1 MTDFKVIETQEQLD
15 AVIKDRI
22 ARAEKKV
29 ADGYADYEELKKAKA
44 DYEQQIADLTEQLKA
59 KDEAITGNNDVV
71 SQLQA
76 KVKDYELA
84 SVRTRIAHEVGLPYE
99 LANKLAGDDEDTIR
113 ADAQNMVGFIKPK
126 QVAPMGGAEP
136 VDSGDPHKAAMQN
149 LLKNI
154 ERR

>member
-15 AVIKDRI
+15 AVIRDRI

-113 ADAQNMVGFIKPK
+113 ADAQKMVAFIKPK
-126 QVAPMGGAEP
+126 QVAPIGAAEP
-136 VDSGDPHKAAMQN
+136 EISADPHKAAMQN
-149 LLKNI
+149 LIHSINK
-154 ERR
+154 